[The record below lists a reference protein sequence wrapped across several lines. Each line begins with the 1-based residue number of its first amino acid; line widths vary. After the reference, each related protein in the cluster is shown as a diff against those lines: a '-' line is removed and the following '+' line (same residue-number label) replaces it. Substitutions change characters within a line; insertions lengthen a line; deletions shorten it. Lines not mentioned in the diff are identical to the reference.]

1 MPALPPLIAVVG
13 AVEPALLTAWVTH
26 YRTLG
31 IEEFHLAFH
40 LPDHVTPDQRH
51 RVQAACRELGIAPD
65 LVSCGPWHE
74 HTNPRL
80 RDALRE
86 RAGAG
91 WHLLADSDELH
102 SYPAPLDEV
111 IAAADE
117 SGTGTVGGLML
128 DRVTADGSL
137 TGWDAEQGLDAAYPL
152 GAFLTHRLLRGDPR
166 KVVLAHSSVPVASGN
181 HRAEGHRP
189 ANRPPVVVHHFKWR
203 DGVREDVER
212 RAEHSA
218 DGTWKTASPARLAEA
233 RRLLGHLR
241 RHGGRI
247 AVDSARLDFR
257 SVSLATVPD
266 WWAAEATRLVATW
279 RPPTPG
285 GQNEPGSMISSPS
298 S

>member
-1 MPALPPLIAVVG
+1 MSALPPLIAVVG
-13 AVEPALLTAWVTH
+13 PVEPALLTAWVTH

-31 IEEFHLAFH
+31 IERFHLAFH
-40 LPDHVTPDQRH
+40 FPGHVDADRRH
-51 RVQAACRELGIAPD
+51 QVQAACRELGIVPD
-65 LVSCGPWHE
+65 AVSDGPWHE

-102 SYPAPLDEV
+102 AYPAPLTEV
-111 IAAADE
+111 IAAAE
-117 SGTGTVGGLML
+117 ASGTGTVGGLML
-128 DRVTADGSL
+128 DRVSADGSL
-137 TGWDAEQGLDAAYPL
+137 TGWDPAQGLDAAYPL
-152 GAFLTHRLLRGDPR
+152 GAFLTHHLLQGDPR
-166 KVVLAHSSVPVASGN
+166 KIVLAHSSVPVASGN

-203 DGVREDVER
+203 DGVDEDAGR
-212 RAEHSA
+212 RAQHSA

-233 RRLLGHLR
+233 RRLLEHLQ

-247 AVDSARLDFR
+247 AVDSPRLNFR
-257 SVSLATVPD
+257 PVCLGSVPD

-279 RPPTPG
+279 RPPA

>member
-1 MPALPPLIAVVG
+1 MAALPPLIAVVG
-13 AVEPALLTAWVTH
+13 PVEPALLTAWVSH

-31 IEEFHLAFH
+31 IERFHLAFH
-40 LPDHVTPDQRH
+40 FTDHVDPDRRH
-51 RVQAACRELGIAPD
+51 QVQAACRELGIVPD
-65 LVSCGPWHE
+65 AVSTGPWHE

-102 SYPAPLDEV
+102 AYPAPLAEV
-111 IAAADE
+111 IAAAE
-117 SGTGTVGGLML
+117 ASGTGTVGGLML
-128 DRVTADGSL
+128 DRVSADGSL
-137 TGWDAEQGLDAAYPL
+137 TGWDPAEGLDAAYPL
-152 GAFLTHRLLRGDPR
+152 GAFLTHHLLRGDPR
-166 KVVLAHSSVPVASGN
+166 KIVLAHSGVAVASGN
-181 HRAEGHRP
+181 HRAQGHRP

-203 DGVREDVER
+203 DGVRRDVER

-233 RRLLGHLR
+233 RRLLDHLQ

-247 AVDSARLDFR
+247 AVDSPRLGFR
-257 SVSLATVPD
+257 PVSLRTVPD
-266 WWAAEATRLVATW
+266 WWAAEASRLVTTW
-279 RPPTPG
+279 RPPA